1 MRRVPAGGANSVTAS
16 GFLLCLRFCI
26 PLHYNG
32 HGALYPAPPAARLQV
47 LVVSVTGTPNRPDGV
62 DFVSDFV
69 EAAQLAVAAGEV
81 LGFRVC
87 GAVVSVHTLKQ
98 HTVSVHPHS
107 SQQHPYIQAVDC
119 HAAAVTPP
127 HYPLAH
133 AHCIQIH
140 NPSNPTCTCPPAG
153 AQILEANLSCPNVGS
168 HQGVLYSDP
177 DAVAAV
183 TERLRSAFPGVPLI
197 LKASVHIS

>member
-1 MRRVPAGGANSVTAS
+1 M
-16 GFLLCLRFCI
+16 
-26 PLHYNG
+26 
-32 HGALYPAPPAARLQV
+32 
-47 LVVSVTGTPNRPDGV
+47 TGTPNRPDGV

-69 EAAQLAVAAGEV
+69 EAAQLAVEAGEV
-81 LGFRVC
+81 FEFRVC

-107 SQQHPYIQAVDC
+107 SQQHRYIQAVDC
-119 HAAAVTPP
+119 HAAAFTPP
-127 HYPLAH
+127 LYPLAH
-133 AHCIQIH
+133 AHCSH
-140 NPSNPTCTCPPAG
+140 SYTPSNHVHMPTAG